1 MPGQSMAS
9 RSMPRLSSQGD
20 RILVGALAA
29 CALLSG
35 GVLVLILGFLV
46 LETGPLLAGAELAR
60 ALLSA
65 EWDPADHTFG
75 LRAMIAG
82 SLAVSG
88 LALSFAAPAG
98 IVVAVWGRLYAPPV
112 LGRLYRGIID
122 ILAGIPSVVYGFWGL
137 LAIVP
142 TINRVRPPGTSLLAG
157 GLVLGLMI
165 LPLCALST
173 DAGLARV
180 PQSYLRA
187 AAALGL
193 SRFGTLTRILLPE
206 AWPAIVAGCV
216 LQLGRALGETMAVV
230 MVCGNVVEVPD
241 SLFAPVRTLTAN
253 IALEMAYA
261 SGWHQR
267 ALFMSGLCLLMVTM
281 VLFGLTQGVRKRAH
295 GG

>member
-1 MPGQSMAS
+1 MPGLSMA
-9 RSMPRLSSQGD
+9 RLSMPGPSMPQLSMQGD
-20 RILVGALAA
+20 RVLIGALGA

-46 LETGPLLAGAELAR
+46 LETGPLLVDGQLAR
-60 ALLSA
+60 ALFGA
-65 EWDPADHTFG
+65 EWHPADDTFG

-88 LALSFAAPAG
+88 LALSWAAPAG
-98 IVVAVWGRLYAPPV
+98 DCGAVWGRVYAPPV
-112 LGRLYRGIID
+112 LGRLYRGVID

-142 TINRVRPPGTSLLAG
+142 AINRVRLRARASLAG
-157 GLVLGLMI
+157 GLVSGSMI
-165 LPLCALST
+165 LPLCAPST

-193 SRFGTLTRILLPE
+193 SRFGTLTRILLPQ

-253 IALEMAYA
+253 IALEMA
-261 SGWHQR
+261 
-267 ALFMSGLCLLMVTM
+267 
-281 VLFGLTQGVRKRAH
+281 
-295 GG
+295 

>member
-1 MPGQSMAS
+1 
-9 RSMPRLSSQGD
+9 
-20 RILVGALAA
+20 
-29 CALLSG
+29 
-35 GVLVLILGFLV
+35 
-46 LETGPLLAGAELAR
+46 
-60 ALLSA
+60 
-65 EWDPADHTFG
+65 
-75 LRAMIAG
+75 
-82 SLAVSG
+82 
-88 LALSFAAPAG
+88 
-98 IVVAVWGRLYAPPV
+98 
-112 LGRLYRGIID
+112 
-122 ILAGIPSVVYGFWGL
+122 VVYGFWGL

-142 TINRVRPPGTSLLAG
+142 AINRVHPPGTSLLAG

-216 LQLGRALGETMAVV
+216 LQLGRTLGETMAVI
-230 MVCGNVVEVPD
+230 MVCGNVAEVPD

-267 ALFMSGLCLLMVTM
+267 ALF
-281 VLFGLTQGVRKRAH
+281 
-295 GG
+295 

>member
-1 MPGQSMAS
+1 
-9 RSMPRLSSQGD
+9 
-20 RILVGALAA
+20 
-29 CALLSG
+29 
-35 GVLVLILGFLV
+35 
-46 LETGPLLAGAELAR
+46 
-60 ALLSA
+60 
-65 EWDPADHTFG
+65 
-75 LRAMIAG
+75 
-82 SLAVSG
+82 
-88 LALSFAAPAG
+88 
-98 IVVAVWGRLYAPPV
+98 
-112 LGRLYRGIID
+112 
-122 ILAGIPSVVYGFWGL
+122 VYGLWGL

-142 TINRVRPPGTSLLAG
+142 DINLVRPPVTSLLAG

-206 AWPAIVAGCV
+206 ALPAIVAGCV

-281 VLFGLTQGVRKRAH
+281 VLVGLTQGLRKRAH